1 MQHYKSYP
9 VYTTAFCFN
18 GIWRG
23 RGIVLDPQA
32 KVTREIQRIETVS
45 DLLFLT
51 KEEAEDFAF
60 KLCKAWIDRSAPGS
74 TM

>member
-1 MQHYKSYP
+1 MQHYKNYP
-9 VYTTAFCFN
+9 IYTSAVSTK
-18 GIWRG
+18 GVWHG

-32 KVTREIQRIETVS
+32 KARKELQHIETVS

-51 KEEAEDFAF
+51 KEEAEDFAL
-60 KLCKAWIDRSAPGS
+60 KLCKAWIDRSAPRS

>member
-1 MQHYKSYP
+1 MQHYKNYP
-9 VYTTAFCFN
+9 IQTSAVSTR
-18 GIWRG
+18 GVWQG

-32 KVTREIQRIETVS
+32 NARKELQRIETVS

-60 KLCKAWIDRSAPGS
+60 RLCKAWIDRSAPPS

>member
-1 MQHYKSYP
+1 MQHYKNYP
-9 VYTTAFCFN
+9 VYTTAVSTN
-18 GIWRG
+18 GVWRG
-23 RGIVLDPQA
+23 KGIVLDPQA
-32 KVTREIQRIETVS
+32 KATRELQRIETVS

-60 KLCKAWIDRSAPGS
+60 KLCKAWIDRSAPRS

>member
-1 MQHYKSYP
+1 MQHYKNYRI
-9 VYTTAFCFN
+9 YTTAVSN
-18 GIWRG
+18 KGVWRG
-23 RGIVLDPQA
+23 RGVILDPEA
-32 KVTREIQRIETVS
+32 NVTREIQRIETVS

-60 KLCKAWIDRSAPGS
+60 KLCKAWIDRSAPRS

>member
-1 MQHYKSYP
+1 MQHYKNYP
-9 VYTTAFCFN
+9 IQATAFSTK
-18 GIWRG
+18 GVWHG

-32 KVTREIQRIETVS
+32 RARKELQRIETVS

-51 KEEAEDFAF
+51 REEAQDFAF
-60 KLCKAWIDRSAPGS
+60 KLCKAWIDRSAPRS